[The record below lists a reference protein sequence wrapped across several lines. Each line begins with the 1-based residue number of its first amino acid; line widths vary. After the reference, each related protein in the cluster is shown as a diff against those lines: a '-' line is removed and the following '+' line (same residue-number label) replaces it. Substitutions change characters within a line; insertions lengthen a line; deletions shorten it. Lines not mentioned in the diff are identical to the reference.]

1 MITCLEL
8 HITSFVTWKQ
18 QKCALPLKYTGALGK
33 YNQSSLQQKEVADL
47 AGNIPLLSPT
57 SQKRTP

>member
-33 YNQSSLQQKEVADL
+33 YNRLFSR
-47 AGNIPLLSPT
+47 
-57 SQKRTP
+57 KRWLI